1 MKGYNTHEHNMSV
14 QESKN
19 EESCRMFDTG
29 LQANFVLRKCLSKLF
44 SPLIKDYHVV
54 QTKSQQKVGP
64 IYIKI
69 SKPCLL

>member
-29 LQANFVLRKCLSKLF
+29 LLASLC
-44 SPLIKDYHVV
+44 
-54 QTKSQQKVGP
+54 
-64 IYIKI
+64 
-69 SKPCLL
+69 